1 MLGEWGHIGML
12 LAVGISLPA
21 VAIVVSM
28 VLGHFKIRPNNP
40 NKIKL
45 DTYECGVETEGP
57 SNVQFHVGYYVF
69 ALLFVVFDVE
79 TLLLYPWAVSL
90 GQTALFGL
98 LNGLLFIVI
107 LGIGL
112 AYDWRKKALEFK

>member
-12 LAVGISLPA
+12 LAVGIALPA
-21 VAIVVSM
+21 VAIIVSM
-28 VLGHFKIRPNNP
+28 VLGLFKIRPNNP

-45 DTYECGVETEGP
+45 DTYESGVETEGP

-98 LNGLLFIVI
+98 LNGLLFIAI